1 MGTFPGTRVLICALP
16 LFDAAISIC
25 RTSAAPRRLVTMDLS
40 PKHTR
45 FVAEYLTDLNATRAY
60 RAVYGVSQKVAE
72 ASGPGC

>member
-1 MGTFPGTRVLICALP
+1 
-16 LFDAAISIC
+16 
-25 RTSAAPRRLVTMDLS
+25 MDLS